1 MAKPIDS
8 QPIVVLITPP
18 NKEVG
23 RQIAQALLEQ
33 RLAACVNILPGVNSL
48 YIWEGKLQDEEE
60 ALLVVKTRAGLFQ
73 EGLVP
78 AVQAIHPYQV
88 PEIVAVPVLM
98 GLRSYLE
105 WIEKETD
112 YS

>member
-8 QPIVVLITPP
+8 QPIVVLITAP